1 MRDVHPARCAAG
13 FLPASCWFLTAIFT
27 AIFTAIQEHELK
39 TSMSIAV
46 GALASSLSLGAFAA
60 DTYMLDPT
68 HTYPSFEADHFG
80 GLSIWR
86 GKFTKTTGTVT
97 LDRAA
102 KTGTVDVTVDPA
114 SVQTGNGKLD
124 EHLKAA
130 EFFDVAQYPG
140 VTYKGTEIKFD
151 GDKPVEVIGNL
162 TIRGITKPVNLK
174 IDSFKCMP
182 HPVLKREVCG
192 VEASTEFNRAD
203 FGMDFGAKYG
213 FGMETRL
220 HIQSEGIKQQ

>member
-1 MRDVHPARCAAG
+1 M
-13 FLPASCWFLTAIFT
+13 
-27 AIFTAIQEHELK
+27 K
-39 TSMSIAV
+39 TSMLIAV

-60 DTYMLDPT
+60 DTYLLDPM
-68 HTYPSFEADHFG
+68 HTFPSFEADHFG

-102 KTGTVDVTVDPA
+102 KTGTIDVTVDPA
-114 SVQTGNGKLD
+114 SVQTGNPKLD
-124 EHLKAA
+124 DHLRAA
-130 EFFDVAQYPG
+130 EFFDVEKYPT

-151 GDKPVEVIGNL
+151 GDKPVEVIGTL

-174 IDSFKCMP
+174 IDSFKCMQ

-203 FGMDFGAKYG
+203 YGMEFGAKYG
-213 FGMETRL
+213 FSMQTRL